1 MNRLFNTLR
10 RIVERAP
17 RGDDQHI
24 EERETA
30 FPALPD
36 FEERVEV
43 LFRHAEQAAAYEDD
57 LADYVRQLRAR
68 LESLLARID
77 GLIDQGRDG
86 DAFEV
91 VRIAARIRPQY
102 DLVNQEMQAFHA
114 VAGDL
119 IERVDN
125 LIDNLDEA
133 RALAADGRANPNAT
147 AHLDAA
153 MTRLTRHFVM
163 LERVSRARRT
173 TLPDRLAQ
181 QLTAVLDDRK
191 LDLQLARYVLA
202 RRRALG
208 PGRPSG

>member
-17 RGDDQHI
+17 RGVEDQ
-24 EERETA
+24 EA
-30 FPALPD
+30 ALPALPD

-43 LFRHAEQAAAYEDD
+43 LFHHAEHAAAYEDD

-68 LESLLARID
+68 LESLSARID
-77 GLIDQGRDG
+77 GLIDQGRDQ

-102 DLVNQEMQAFHA
+102 DLVNQEIQAFHA

-119 IERVDN
+119 IDRVDR
-125 LIDNLDEA
+125 LIANLDEA
-133 RALAADGRANPNAT
+133 RALAGDERANPAAT
-147 AHLDAA
+147 ARLDVAL
-153 MTRLTRHFVM
+153 TRLSRHFVM
-163 LERVSRARRT
+163 LERVAQARRA

-208 PGRPSG
+208 PGRPSS